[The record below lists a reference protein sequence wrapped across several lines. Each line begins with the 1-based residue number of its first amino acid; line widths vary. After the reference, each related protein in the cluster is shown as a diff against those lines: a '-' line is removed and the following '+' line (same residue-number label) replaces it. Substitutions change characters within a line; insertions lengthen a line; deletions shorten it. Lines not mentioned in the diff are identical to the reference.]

1 MRPAQRR
8 DDVTWDQNV
17 RILWLLIRT
26 WKASF
31 QLIFP
36 FSDSGT
42 VVDIPECLLYE
53 LSVSMLTREQIVD
66 LAGRF
71 STVDESG
78 CGTIPVA
85 DVQEALKIA
94 GIDLPGF
101 QFRELMKRYG
111 NAKNLAFDDFQN
123 LFTELRSE
131 RDQEVNEWKQ
141 RIGSVTG
148 AYTVKGLSEQSNEEI
163 VHTIR
168 VEEEVAFSNWINSN
182 LCDDADL
189 KNLVPVKT
197 DGGDLY
203 HKVQDGLIMCK
214 LINLAVPDTIDE
226 RAINKKHLNTYTKLE
241 NLTLALMSAQA
252 IGCNIVNIDGDDL
265 SKGKPHL
272 VLGLL
277 WQIIRIGLFNQIDL
291 RHVPGLFRLLQEGET
306 LDDLRK
312 LSPEQ
317 ILIRWVNYHLAKVGL
332 NRTLTNFTADVI
344 DSEIYTYLLSEIAP
358 KAANVSLYPLS
369 VKGNIQRAAAML
381 NEAEKIDCREFVAPN
396 DVAQGNYKLNLAFV
410 ANLFNKYP
418 NLPEPGTDEFEIDAV
433 DETREEKTYRNW
445 MNSMG
450 VDPHVNWL
458 YSDLCSGVIIFQLY
472 DIIRPGIVNW
482 KRVVKKFSKLKGM
495 MDQIQNCNY
504 AIELG
509 KQLRFSLVGIQG
521 KDIYDGNQ
529 TLTLALV
536 WQLMR
541 AYTLTVLAQCTQ
553 SGDSLATDKEII
565 AWVNKKLASS
575 ERKRAI
581 KSFQDPTISDACVVL
596 DLIESIKPGTISY
609 SLVKTGTAEDNLEN
623 AKYAITSG
631 RKIGAKIYALPE
643 DIVEVKPRMV
653 MTVFACLMARDYT
666 PNVKEMSSVEPLK
679 NHE

>member
-1 MRPAQRR
+1 
-8 DDVTWDQNV
+8 
-17 RILWLLIRT
+17 
-26 WKASF
+26 
-31 QLIFP
+31 
-36 FSDSGT
+36 
-42 VVDIPECLLYE
+42 
-53 LSVSMLTREQIVD
+53 MLTREQIVD

-111 NAKNLAFDDFQN
+111 SAKDLAFDDFQN

-148 AYTVKGLSEQSNEEI
+148 AYTVKGLSKQSNEEI

-182 LCDDADL
+182 LCNDTDL

-203 HKVQDGLIMCK
+203 HKVQDGLIICK

-358 KAANVSLYPLS
+358 KATNVSLYPLS
-369 VKGNIQRAAAML
+369 VKGNIQRAEAML

-418 NLPEPGTDEFEIDAV
+418 SLPEPGADEFGEFCGHCIKAMKEEQGAVRFEFFPEIDAV

-504 AIELG
+504 AVELG

-529 TLTLALV
+529 TLTLGLLIHNFEEDSLV

-575 ERKRAI
+575 DKKRSI

-666 PNVKEMSSVEPLK
+666 PNAKEMLSPVEPPE
-679 NHE
+679 NHG

>member
-1 MRPAQRR
+1 
-8 DDVTWDQNV
+8 
-17 RILWLLIRT
+17 
-26 WKASF
+26 
-31 QLIFP
+31 
-36 FSDSGT
+36 
-42 VVDIPECLLYE
+42 
-53 LSVSMLTREQIVD
+53 MLTREQIVD
-66 LAGRF
+66 LAERF
-71 STVDESG
+71 PTIDVSG
-78 CGTIPVA
+78 YGTIPVA
-85 DVQEALKIA
+85 DVQEALKIT
-94 GIDLPGF
+94 GINLPGF

-111 NAKNLAFDDFQN
+111 SAKDLQFVDFQN
-123 LFTELRSE
+123 LFIELRSE
-131 RDQEVNEWKQ
+131 KDQEVNEWKQ

-168 VEEEVAFSNWINSN
+168 VEEEVAFSNWINGN
-182 LCDDADL
+182 LCNDTDL
-189 KNLVPVKT
+189 KILLPVKT
-197 DGGDLY
+197 DGEDLY
-203 HKVQDGLIMCK
+203 QKVQDGLIICK

-226 RAINKKHLNTYTKLE
+226 RAINKKQFNTYTKLE

-252 IGCNIVNIDGDDL
+252 IGCNIVNIDADDL
-265 SKGKPHL
+265 SKGRPHL

-291 RHVPGLFRLLQEGET
+291 RHVPGLFRLLQQGET

-317 ILIRWVNYHLAKVGL
+317 TLIRWVNYHLAKAGL
-332 NRTLTNFTADVI
+332 NRTLSNIATDVI
-344 DSEIYTYLLSEIAP
+344 DSEIYTYLLNQIAP
-358 KAANVSLYPLS
+358 KAAGVSLYPLS
-369 VKGNIQRAAAML
+369 VKDNNIQRAAAML
-381 NEAEKIDCREFVAPN
+381 IEAEKIDCREFVAPN
-396 DVAQGNYKLNLAFV
+396 DVVQGNYKLNLAFI

-418 NLPEPGTDEFEIDAV
+418 GLPEPGADEFEIDAT
-433 DETREEKTYRNW
+433 DETREEKMYRNW

-450 VDPHVNWL
+450 VDPLVNWL
-458 YSDLCSGVIIFQLY
+458 YSDLSSGVTIFQLY
-472 DIIRPGIVNW
+472 DIIRPGIVSW

-541 AYTLTVLAQCTQ
+541 AYTLTVLAQCTK

-575 ERKRAI
+575 DRKRSI

-596 DLIESIKPGTISY
+596 DLIEAIKPGTISY
-609 SLVKTGTAEDNLEN
+609 SLVKTGTAAVSFTVAIDLYTRDNLEN

-653 MTVFACLMARDYT
+653 MTVFACLMARDYM
-666 PNVKEMSSVEPLK
+666 PNVKKVPPPAKPVE

>member
-1 MRPAQRR
+1 MMLLRTRMCSGFCGCLYELGRR
-8 DDVTWDQNV
+8 
-17 RILWLLIRT
+17 L
-26 WKASF
+26 
-31 QLIFP
+31 
-36 FSDSGT
+36 FSCLFCFL
-42 VVDIPECLLYE
+42 IPEQVLLLYE

-71 STVDESG
+71 STVSINYTDKNGSTRSNVDESG

-111 NAKNLAFDDFQN
+111 SAKDLAFDDFQN

-148 AYTVKGLSEQSNEEI
+148 AYTVKGLSKQSNEEI

-182 LCDDADL
+182 LCNDTDL
-189 KNLVPVKT
+189 KNLVPCKT
-197 DGGDLY
+197 ALLY
-203 HKVQDGLIMCK
+203 GNVSFK

-358 KAANVSLYPLS
+358 KATNVSLYPLS
-369 VKGNIQRAAAML
+369 V
-381 NEAEKIDCREFVAPN
+381 KIDCREFVAPN

-418 NLPEPGTDEFEIDAV
+418 SLPEPGADEFEIDAV

-504 AIELG
+504 AVELG

-565 AWVNKKLASS
+565 AWVNKKVRSMN
-575 ERKRAI
+575 
-581 KSFQDPTISDACVVL
+581 DPTISDACVVL

-666 PNVKEMSSVEPLK
+666 PNAKEMLSPVEPPE
-679 NHE
+679 NHG